1 MKLGIFDLEIRA
13 IGHNE
18 FDAVLSYNSVVFL
31 NWGSFETREA
41 ALSSAILSCKKI
53 FITAFKSTQKFHFKV
68 KSKTVDAVQWFPE
81 IKIEGIANPGGEGH
95 VYHGIGIER
104 GDWIVDEKVVTNKEF
119 LEQFECVE

>member
-1 MKLGIFDLEIRA
+1 MKLGIFDLEIKA

-31 NWGSFETREA
+31 NWGSFSTKEA
-41 ALSSAILSCKKI
+41 ALSSTIQNCKKI
-53 FITAFKSTQKFHFKV
+53 FGAALDDAHEPRFRV

-81 IKIEGIANPGGEGH
+81 MKIDGFSLNSGA
-95 VYHGIGIER
+95 YYYKDQYIER

-119 LEQFECVE
+119 LEGHECVE